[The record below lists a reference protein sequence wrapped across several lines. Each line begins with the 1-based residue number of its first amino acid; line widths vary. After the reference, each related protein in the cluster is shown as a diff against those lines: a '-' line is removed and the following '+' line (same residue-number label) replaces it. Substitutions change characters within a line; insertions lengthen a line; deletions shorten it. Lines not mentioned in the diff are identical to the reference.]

1 MKKTTIIVLV
11 ALLLCGCASK
21 KKLLE
26 MTSSDKAQL
35 EQKDVRSEVQ
45 QTQQT
50 TTAQAWETAAK
61 GEEDIEITHVK
72 YDTSKPVNPDTGK
85 PPVESETTA
94 VKRSKASKETK
105 GSENITVEATKI
117 ETHRDSTQLS
127 YAEKIEI
134 TKDEKIKKSL
144 PLYIYVIGVGIL
156 IFLIWAAWQWLK
168 RFRR

>member
-1 MKKTTIIVLV
+1 MKKYTTIILAV
-11 ALLLCGCASK
+11 LLLSGCATK

-26 MTSSDKAQL
+26 MNRSDKTQV
-35 EQKDVRSEVQ
+35 EQTDIRDEIK

-117 ETHRDSTQLS
+117 ETHQDSTQLS
-127 YAEKIEI
+127 YAEKTEI